1 MNIHAKLLVRD
12 IMSRDVVVIS
22 EEQSALEAA
31 KLMRDRDVGSVIV
44 VSNGKPV
51 GIITERDLV
60 IRVLAKGMSPESVK
74 ARDVMSTPLEFVDPN
89 VEITEAARRMAKR
102 NIRRLAVMEKGE
114 LVGII
119 TSKDILVA
127 APALI
132 EVLIEAA
139 RAGIPATTR
148 SGSLAGYCD
157 RCESWS
163 DDLREVNG
171 EFLCEECRMELEAS
185 SE

>member
-12 IMSRDVVVIS
+12 VMSRDVVVIS
-22 EEQSALEAA
+22 EEQTALEAA
-31 KLMRDRDVGSVIV
+31 KLMRDYDVGSVIV

-60 IRVLAKGMSPESVK
+60 VRVLAKGMSPEAVK
-74 ARDVMSTPLEFVDPN
+74 ARDVMSKPLEFVDPN

-102 NIRRLAVMEKGE
+102 NIRRLAVMEKGK

-132 EVLIEAA
+132 EVLMEAA
-139 RAGIPATTR
+139 RAGFPTATK

-171 EFLCEECRMELEAS
+171 EFLCEECRMELGAS